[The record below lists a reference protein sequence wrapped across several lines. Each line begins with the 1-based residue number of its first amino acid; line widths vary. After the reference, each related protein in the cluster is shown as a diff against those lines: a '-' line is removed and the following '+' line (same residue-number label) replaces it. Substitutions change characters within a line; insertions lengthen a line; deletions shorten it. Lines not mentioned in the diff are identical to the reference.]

1 MTTVSRRRF
10 MHAAGTAALAASRHA
25 GANEEES
32 RVDDGLLSRV
42 GAALYTVR
50 DSLGTQPRETLE
62 GIARIGYRYVEGA
75 TPDLYPLLKDTGLAQ
90 VSDYAPTYVITGN
103 RAAWAATGF
112 REMLPE
118 GTEWAAVVDD
128 AAGRGL
134 EYLVFV
140 YLLPQERGGPDVYR
154 ALAAK
159 LNEAGKACRGAGIQL
174 CYHAHSFEFEPTDG
188 VRPLDLLL
196 RETDPA
202 FLALE
207 LDVFWASVAGVD
219 PASYIATHSG
229 RVPLLH
235 LKDKAEGTP
244 LYYDE
249 TKVPRTA
256 FREVGHGGLDYGAIL
271 TAARSS
277 GVRYAY
283 VEQDHCE
290 GDPLESLRVS
300 YESLRTLLGTA

>member
-1 MTTVSRRRF
+1 MTRVSRRRF
-10 MHAAGTAALAASRHA
+10 MQAAGPAALAVSRRA
-25 GANEEES
+25 RAEEES
-32 RVDDGLLSRV
+32 MADDGLLSRI

-50 DSLGTQPRETLE
+50 DPLGSQPRETLE
-62 GIARIGYRYVEGA
+62 SIARIGYRYVEGA
-75 TPDLYPLLKDTGLAQ
+75 TPDLYPLLKDAGLAQ

-103 RAAWAATGF
+103 RAAWAATGPQQ
-112 REMLPE
+112 MVPE
-118 GTEWAAVVDD
+118 GTEWSAVVDD

-140 YLLPQERGGPDVYR
+140 YLLPQERGGLDVYR

-159 LNEAGKACRGAGIQL
+159 LNDAGEACRAAGIRL
-174 CYHAHSFEFEPTDG
+174 CYHAHSFEFEPMDG

-196 RETDPA
+196 KETDPRH
-202 FLALE
+202 LALE

-219 PASYIATHSG
+219 PASYIAAHAG

-249 TKVPRTA
+249 TKVPGTA
-256 FREVGHGGLDYGAIL
+256 FREIGRGGLDFRAIL

-300 YESLRTLLGTA
+300 YESLRALLRAA